1 MRAVIAILLA
11 SVFLFQ
17 SASKLLIL
25 ANYEI
30 NKEYISKNL
39 CENKEKPKSTC
50 NGKCHLAKE
59 LKKQDK
65 KDNSVPVSQKEKFE
79 VQYFSEFLVDQR
91 SFISFLENRSYFSY
105 SIIPYSNYLDS
116 IFQPPRTV

>member
-1 MRAVIAILLA
+1 MAD
-11 SVFLFQ
+11 
-17 SASKLLIL
+17 
-25 ANYEI
+25 YEL

-65 KDNSVPVSQKEKFE
+65 KENSTSNSQKEKFE
-79 VQYFSEFLVDQR
+79 NQFYSEVKKSDVFIFGATKNQLLVSYQFS
-91 SFISFLENRSYFSY
+91 N
-105 SIIPYSNYLDS
+105 YSNYLDS
-116 IFQPPRTV
+116 IFQPPRA

>member
-30 NKEYISKNL
+30 NKEYISRNL
-39 CENKEKPKSTC
+39 CENKEKPKSNC

-65 KDNSVPVSQKEKFE
+65 KDNSVPVSHKEKFE
-79 VQYFSEFLVDQR
+79 VQFVSELFFDQT
-91 SFISFLENRSYFSY
+91 SFISFLENRNDFSY
-105 SIIPYSNYLDS
+105 SIIPYSNCLDS

>member
-1 MRAVIAILLA
+1 MKSIIAILLA

-17 SASKLLIL
+17 SASKLLII

-39 CENKEKPKSTC
+39 CENKAKPKSTC

-65 KDNSVPVSQKEKFE
+65 KENSIPNSQKEKVEIQFLNKISSIAIVDFE
-79 VQYFSEFLVDQR
+79 SENEELNVSYLFS
-91 SFISFLENRSYFSY
+91 N
-105 SIIPYSNYLDS
+105 YSNSLSS
-116 IFQPPRTV
+116 IFHPPRTV

>member
-1 MRAVIAILLA
+1 MRSVIAILLA

-17 SASKLLIL
+17 SASKLLVL

-39 CENKEKPKSTC
+39 CENKAKPKSSC

-65 KDNSVPVSQKEKFE
+65 KENSVPASQKEKFE
-79 VQYFSEFLVDQR
+79 VQYFSESVLDQHTFV
-91 SFISFLENRSYFSY
+91 SVFENQTFFSY
-105 SIIPYSNYLDS
+105 SMIPYSNFLDS

>member
-1 MRAVIAILLA
+1 MLSA
-11 SVFLFQ
+11 VFLFQ
-17 SASKLLIL
+17 SASKLIIL
-25 ANYEI
+25 ADYEI

-65 KDNSVPVSQKEKFE
+65 KENSVPVSQKEKFE
-79 VQYFSEFLVDQR
+79 VQYFSEVLVDQT
-91 SFISFLENRSYFSY
+91 SFISFLENRNYFSY

>member
-1 MRAVIAILLA
+1 MRSFIAILIA

-17 SASKLLIL
+17 SASKLLIM
-25 ANYEI
+25 ADYEM
-30 NKEYISKNL
+30 NKEFIAKNL

-65 KDNSVPVSQKEKFE
+65 KENQTSNSQKEKYENQFYSE
-79 VQYFSEFLVDQR
+79 VKKSDVINTDLTNNQLVVLYQ
-91 SFISFLENRSYFSY
+91 FTNYA
-105 SIIPYSNYLDS
+105 NYLDS
-116 IFQPPRTV
+116 IFQPPRA

>member
-1 MRAVIAILLA
+1 M
-11 SVFLFQ
+11 FLFQ
-17 SASKLLIL
+17 SASKLLIM

-39 CENKEKPKSTC
+39 CENKEKPTSTC

-65 KDNSVPVSQKEKFE
+65 KENSTPNSQKEKYELQLFYITKTILNAE
-79 VQYFSEFLVDQR
+79 ASSQQSSLNITYLLFD
-91 SFISFLENRSYFSY
+91 
-105 SIIPYSNYLDS
+105 YSNTLKS
-116 IFQPPRTV
+116 IFHPPKA

>member
-1 MRAVIAILLA
+1 LKSFIAILIA

-17 SASKLLIL
+17 SASKLLIM
-25 ANYEI
+25 ADYEM
-30 NKEYISKNL
+30 NKEYIAKNL

-65 KDNSVPVSQKEKFE
+65 KENQTSNSQKEKYENQFYSE
-79 VQYFSEFLVDQR
+79 VKKLDTFCLDATNKQLVVFYQ
-91 SFISFLENRSYFSY
+91 FTNYA
-105 SIIPYSNYLDS
+105 NYLDS
-116 IFQPPRTV
+116 IFQPPRA

>member
-1 MRAVIAILLA
+1 MRSFIAILIA

-17 SASKLLIL
+17 SASKLLIM
-25 ANYEI
+25 ADYEM
-30 NKEYISKNL
+30 NKEFIAKNL

-65 KDNSVPVSQKEKFE
+65 KENQTTNSQKEKYENQFYSE
-79 VQYFSEFLVDQR
+79 VKKSDVINTDLTNNQLVVLYQ
-91 SFISFLENRSYFSY
+91 FTNYA
-105 SIIPYSNYLDS
+105 NYLDS
-116 IFQPPRTV
+116 IFQPPRA

>member
-1 MRAVIAILLA
+1 MRSFIAILIA

-17 SASKLLIL
+17 SASKLLIM
-25 ANYEI
+25 ADYEM
-30 NKEYISKNL
+30 NKEFIAKNL

-65 KDNSVPVSQKEKFE
+65 KENQTSNSQKEKYENQFYSE
-79 VQYFSEFLVDQR
+79 VKKSDVINTDLTNNQLAVLYQFT
-91 SFISFLENRSYFSY
+91 NYA
-105 SIIPYSNYLDS
+105 NYLDS
-116 IFQPPRTV
+116 IFQPPRA

>member
-1 MRAVIAILLA
+1 MLS

-17 SASKLLIL
+17 SASKLIIL
-25 ANYEI
+25 ADYEI

-65 KDNSVPVSQKEKFE
+65 KENSVPVSQKEKFE
-79 VQYFSEFLVDQR
+79 VQYFSEVLVDQT
-91 SFISFLENRSYFSY
+91 SFITFLENRNYFSY
-105 SIIPYSNYLDS
+105 SIIPYSRYLDS

>member
-1 MRAVIAILLA
+1 MRVVIAILLA

-17 SASKLLIL
+17 SASKLLVL

-59 LKKQDK
+59 LNKQDK
-65 KDNSVPVSQKEKFE
+65 NENSVPVSQKEKFE
-79 VQYFSEFLVDQR
+79 VQYFSEFLFDQTINV
-91 SFISFLENRSYFSY
+91 SDMENRNVFSY
-105 SIIPYSNYLDS
+105 TMIHYLNFLDP
-116 IFQPPRTV
+116 IFQPPRAV

>member
-1 MRAVIAILLA
+1 LKSIIAILLA

-17 SASKLLIL
+17 SASKLLII

-39 CENKEKPKSTC
+39 CENKAKPKSTC

-65 KDNSVPVSQKEKFE
+65 KENSIPNSQKEKVEIQFLNKISSIAIVDFE
-79 VQYFSEFLVDQR
+79 SENEELNVSYLFS
-91 SFISFLENRSYFSY
+91 N
-105 SIIPYSNYLDS
+105 YSNSLSS
-116 IFQPPRTV
+116 IFHPPRTV